1 MKKILL
7 LFTFLPLT
15 ILAQNPETAEI
26 QKMANLG
33 QLISYQ
39 KNDTIPIKIE
49 NDIIIIK
56 AQLNGASLNFM
67 WDNGFSFS
75 ALDKTVSE
83 KFILKDYESQKS
95 ISATDAINNQVK
107 LDLKIAENI
116 SLKNHIIKDSPFLL
130 IDLNTFTGGGLD
142 IQGIIGAS
150 VIKKLNWDFNFDE
163 NYVIVSQKPFQKDGL
178 VIPFELNLHNR
189 MFTSLELNGITNGV
203 EIDFGS
209 NSDVI
214 DLTIQALS
222 LFENT
227 KKSKYE
233 GISAMSISG
242 IDNFSINYS
251 IKDFNYKIG
260 GITFSH
266 PVKIFLTDN
275 VSEARIG
282 NKMLRHYNC
291 IVNSNT
297 NQIILTDRKTDLE
310 ESPEKSYGFIIGK
323 LDNKLIIGGKW
334 NNPNVTKYQ
343 NLNLGDEISN
353 INGKK
358 VENFNSNSDLK
369 AFQINLLRNNQ
380 KLIVTTKDGTSYGL
394 LPEFNIYE

>member
-33 QLISYQ
+33 QLISSQ

-56 AQLNGASLNFM
+56 AQLNGESLNFM

-107 LDLKIAENI
+107 LDLKIAKNI
-116 SLKNHIIKDSPFLL
+116 SLKNHNIEQSPFLL
-130 IDLNTFTGGGLD
+130 IDLNTLTGGSID

-233 GISAMSISG
+233 GISAMSVSG
-242 IDNFSINYS
+242 IDSFSINYS

-260 GITFSH
+260 GVTFSH

-282 NKMLRHYNC
+282 NK
-291 IVNSNT
+291 
-297 NQIILTDRKTDLE
+297 
-310 ESPEKSYGFIIGK
+310 
-323 LDNKLIIGGKW
+323 
-334 NNPNVTKYQ
+334 NVTP
-343 NLNLGDEISN
+343 L
-353 INGKK
+353 
-358 VENFNSNSDLK
+358 
-369 AFQINLLRNNQ
+369 
-380 KLIVTTKDGTSYGL
+380 
-394 LPEFNIYE
+394 